1 MINILINSEDK
12 NTSVKFTQKKK
23 KAKNEAIKS

>member
-23 KAKNEAIKS
+23 AKNKAIKS